1 VPEHGFIFYVGKIKR
16 VKVLI
21 GNDQDVERGNWMDIA
36 KCSYKI
42 VPVNYLAGT
51 FSVND
56 LTEDACRF

>member
-1 VPEHGFIFYVGKIKR
+1 MKR